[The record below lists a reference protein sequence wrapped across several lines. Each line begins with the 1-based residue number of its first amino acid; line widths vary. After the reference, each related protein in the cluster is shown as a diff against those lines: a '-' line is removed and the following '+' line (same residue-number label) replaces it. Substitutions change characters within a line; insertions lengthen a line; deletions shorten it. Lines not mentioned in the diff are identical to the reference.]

1 MLKKILKKIAK
12 KCDNKKEIEI
22 IKDGNLSSIKGG
34 TSAELQV
41 CNTLYDCSFN
51 FSDCPHLHSCGAN
64 FA

>member
-1 MLKKILKKIAK
+1 MLKKRLKKIAK

-41 CNTLYDCSFN
+41 CSRSLTK
-51 FSDCPHLHSCGAN
+51 PTI
-64 FA
+64 